1 MRNSLLFRIAVPYV
15 FLVVFLISTIG
26 IYLNSYIKT
35 TLLTSLEQQLKVEAT
50 MLSDQVENLIRN
62 NSLTGDLERIVN
74 RNAALIDAR
83 ISIIEISGRVVIDSE
98 IDSNKLENHS
108 NRPEVIEAINTG
120 FGNDIRMSES
130 INEELIYVAVPII
143 NNQQETIAITR
154 LSVPISDFSSKLISF
169 QITLSIIL
177 VFIILVTFFISFL
190 ITKRT
195 LKPLKKLLGAIEDI
209 ETKPQIFDGSSQK
222 DEIEKLS
229 EYIWKL
235 TEKLKKQNEEIKQE
249 QVTLSAVLNQMT
261 DAVIIVDEN
270 GFIKLAN
277 PSAGRM
283 FDFQEKPTTDRTI
296 VEYFRN
302 HKIVDL
308 IKKIQKERIQ
318 DEISIEINQNK
329 LFVHIIAKP
338 LEEIYKNG
346 VLLIIQDYTRI
357 HRLEKVRSDFVSNVS
372 HELRTPIA
380 SIKALSDTL
389 QEGALEDPPAAR
401 RFLQRMNIEIDN
413 LTQLV
418 QELLE
423 LSKIESG
430 RVSLKKILIDPLSLV
445 RNVIDRMAVQAER
458 SGLELSFKFPEKIST
473 VDADPDRISQ
483 VFVNLIHNAI
493 KFTEPGGSILIEVKE
508 DNKNIVFCIRDTGIG
523 IEKELQSRIFE
534 RFYKTDRARSSGG
547 TGLGLSIVKHIIE
560 AHNGRVWLNSNPGD
574 GSSFYF
580 SLPKNLPIK

>member
-1 MRNSLLFRIAVPYV
+1 MRNSLLFRIAGPYV

-430 RVSLKKILIDPLSLV
+430 RVSLKKILIDPLGLV

>member
-1 MRNSLLFRIAVPYV
+1 MRNSLLFRIAGPYV

-35 TLLTSLEQQLKVEAT
+35 TLLTSLEQELKIEAT
-50 MLSDQVENLIRN
+50 MLSDQVENLIIN

-302 HKIVDL
+302 YKIVDL

-430 RVSLKKILIDPLSLV
+430 RVSLKKILIDPLVLV

-493 KFTEPGGSILIEVKE
+493 KFTEPGGSILIEVIE

-560 AHNGRVWLNSNPGD
+560 AHNGRVWLNSSPGI
-574 GSSFYF
+574 GSSFFF
-580 SLPKNLPIK
+580 SLPKKPPN

>member
-1 MRNSLLFRIAVPYV
+1 MRNSLLFRIAGPYV

-302 HKIVDL
+302 YKIVDL

-430 RVSLKKILIDPLSLV
+430 RVSLKKILIDPLVLV

-493 KFTEPGGSILIEVKE
+493 KFTEPGGSILIEVIE

-560 AHNGRVWLNSNPGD
+560 AHNGRVWLNSSPGI
-574 GSSFYF
+574 GSSFFF
-580 SLPKNLPIK
+580 SLPKKPPN